1 MADSKPSLAVPHMY
15 APVYYASYLFPVRHF
30 IEIGQTLLY
39 GNYGYAYMWTN
50 VVALLLFLLLPL
62 LLLPHLKRSLI
73 SRKYDN
79 IE

>member
-1 MADSKPSLAVPHMY
+1 MY

-50 VVALLLFLLLPL
+50 VVALLLIFAVAVAVVATF
-62 LLLPHLKRSLI
+62 KTFF
-73 SRKYDN
+73 N
-79 IE
+79 